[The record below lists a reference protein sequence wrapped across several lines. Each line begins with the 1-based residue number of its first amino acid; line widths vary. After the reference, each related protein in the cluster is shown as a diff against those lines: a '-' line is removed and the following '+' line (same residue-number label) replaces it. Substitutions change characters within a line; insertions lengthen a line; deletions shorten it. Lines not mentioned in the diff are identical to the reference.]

1 MIEINLIP
9 DVKQELIRAR
19 LARSAVISGALIA
32 SVITLAIVA
41 ILAAYV
47 YAVQTVRFIVAD
59 DAIKKGSS
67 QLASVEDLSKMLT
80 IQNQLTKMSALNDEK
95 SIDSRVFD
103 LLLAVIPPDP
113 NSVKISKVIV
123 NAADKNITLE
133 GQTPAYP
140 ALETFKK
147 TIDAAYVRYNDS
159 DNKQQQIVLATNV
172 SISEISYGEDETG
185 QKVVRFTVAFNYAK
199 ELLSPLVANPVI
211 VLMDGGNVTDSY
223 IGIPKSIF
231 TDRAV
236 DAGGTQ

>member
-19 LARSAVISGALIA
+19 RARSAVVSGAIIT
-32 SVITLAIVA
+32 SVVAVAVVAVLAI
-41 ILAAYV
+41 YV
-47 YAVQTVRFIVAD
+47 YAVQTVRGVVAD
-59 DAIKKGSS
+59 DAIKSGSS
-67 QLASVEDLSKMLT
+67 KLAAVEDLSKMLT
-80 IQNQLTKMSALNDEK
+80 IQNQLTKMSALNDAK

-103 LLLAVIPPDP
+103 MLAAVIPPAP
-113 NSVKISKVIV
+113 NSVKISKATV
-123 NAADKNITLE
+123 NSTDKAMILE

-147 TIDAAYVRYNDS
+147 TIDAAYVQYNDS
-159 DNKQQQIVLATNV
+159 DNKQQRVVLASNV

-185 QKVVRFTVAFNYAK
+185 AKVVRFTITFDYAK
-199 ELLSPLVANPVI
+199 ELLSPLVTNPVI

-231 TDRAV
+231 ADRAADV
-236 DAGGTQ
+236 KGTQ

>member
-19 LARSAVISGALIA
+19 RARSAVVSGAIIT
-32 SVITLAIVA
+32 SVVAVAVVAVLAI
-41 ILAAYV
+41 YV
-47 YAVQTVRFIVAD
+47 YAVQTVRGVVAD
-59 DAIKKGSS
+59 DAIKSGSS
-67 QLASVEDLSKMLT
+67 KLAAVEDLSKMLT
-80 IQNQLTKMSALNDEK
+80 IQNQLTKMSALNDAK

-103 LLLAVIPPDP
+103 MLAAVIPPAP
-113 NSVKISKVIV
+113 NSVKISKATV
-123 NAADKNITLE
+123 NSTDKAMILE

-147 TIDAAYVRYNDS
+147 TIDAAYVQYNDS
-159 DNKQQQIVLATNV
+159 DNKQQRVVLASNV

-185 QKVVRFTVAFNYAK
+185 AKVVRFTITFDYAK
-199 ELLSPLVANPVI
+199 ELLSPLVTSPVI

-231 TDRAV
+231 ADRAADV
-236 DAGGTQ
+236 KGTQ